1 MEVLKTVVASRS
13 RFIRFSSHKQSVFKI
28 IYDTDVTNEVDVD
41 RPKVRIAHWSLDIFV
56 FHDTEWRK
64 LACIEEVGIPPME
77 DIIIETSLYHQG
89 ASSVAS
95 RADFIFLKAQEHIEM
110 LYINK

>member
-1 MEVLKTVVASRS
+1 MRNGSIKDSCGFEISL
-13 RFIRFSSHKQSVFKI
+13 
-28 IYDTDVTNEVDVD
+28 Y
-41 RPKVRIAHWSLDIFV
+41 IAHWSLDIFV

-89 ASSVAS
+89 ASSVAN
-95 RADFIFLKAQEHIEM
+95 RADFVFLKAQEHIEM